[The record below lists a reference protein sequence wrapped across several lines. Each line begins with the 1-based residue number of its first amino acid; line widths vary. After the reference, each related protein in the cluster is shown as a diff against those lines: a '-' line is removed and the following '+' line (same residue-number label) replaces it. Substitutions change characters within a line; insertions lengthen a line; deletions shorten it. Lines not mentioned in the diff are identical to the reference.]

1 MHSAI
6 YQGSVWHKRFSPAEH
21 AFRYRVFMM
30 YLDLAEIDQ
39 VFSISRLWSY
49 KKFAPARFRRD
60 DYFHQPAD
68 TTGKADASLDASV
81 RSAVKDAL
89 GVEPDGAIRVLT
101 NLRYFGYIIN
111 PISCYYCF
119 SKAPEQLTALLIEV
133 TNTPWGER
141 THYVLDLRNHQ
152 PDATIDFAKNMHV
165 SPFMPMDMHYRWCG
179 SKPGN
184 KLQYRLENFSAGNAT
199 DQSRKFAAGVN
210 FERVE
215 ITRKS
220 LNQTIAGYP
229 LMTAKVAFGI
239 YWQALRLSLKR
250 VPFVPHPA
258 K

>member
-6 YQGSVWHKRFSPAEH
+6 YQGFVWHKRFSPKEN

-30 YLDLAEIDQ
+30 YLDLAELDQ
-39 VFSISRLWSY
+39 VFSLSRLWSY
-49 KKFAPARFRRD
+49 KKFAPACFRRD
-60 DYFHQPAD
+60 DYFFKPAD
-68 TTGKADASLDASV
+68 NTGKIETSLDAAV
-81 RSAVKDAL
+81 RGAVKDAL

-101 NLRYFGYIIN
+101 NLRHFGYIIN

-141 THYVLDLRNHQ
+141 THYVLDMRHHQ
-152 PDATIDFAKNMHV
+152 RDATIDFAKKMHV

-184 KLQYRLENFSAGNAT
+184 KLQYKLENFTSRNAT
-199 DQSRKFAAGVN
+199 DQSRTFAAGVN
-210 FERVE
+210 FTRVE
-215 ITRKS
+215 ISRES
-220 LNQTIAGYP
+220 LNRTIAGYP
-229 LMTAKVAFGI
+229 IMTAKVALGI